1 MFTYKCFYKGKQ
13 LDVNA
18 LRSFDAQQAAA
29 KLFKA
34 KRAYEVKVV
43 LAAKDD
49 VPVLVSPA
57 SLG

>member
-34 KRAYEVKVV
+34 KRSYEVKVV

-57 SLG
+57 SFG